1 MAIPHGKKETK
12 RKKCHEGNYILLK
25 RMLVKNIRDLKRRY
39 RWSVSNFYRFIDFFF
54 FLIELDDGKKIWDDN
69 NKINRVIRSFPFFF
83 FFNNLKCEIIIIN
96 FVDLSYLSTKQDSRR
111 KRVKGIEGF
120 HFFPF
125 FSIFKIY
132 NEMINFVVR
141 SFILEK

>member
-1 MAIPHGKKETK
+1 ME
-12 RKKCHEGNYILLK
+12 
-25 RMLVKNIRDLKRRY
+25 RRY
-39 RWSVSNFYRFIDFFF
+39 GVIIIKLIALFDL
-54 FLIELDDGKKIWDDN
+54 FL
-69 NKINRVIRSFPFFF
+69 FF

>member
-1 MAIPHGKKETK
+1 M
-12 RKKCHEGNYILLK
+12 
-25 RMLVKNIRDLKRRY
+25 
-39 RWSVSNFYRFIDFFF
+39 
-54 FLIELDDGKKIWDDN
+54 IELDDGKKIWGDN
-69 NKINRVIRSFPFFF
+69 NKINRVIRSFPF